1 VCIMATKAP
10 KLVTDER
17 LHCSYEQ
24 VHRLIQGLAPK
35 IKAEFKP
42 DIIVGIHGGGV
53 IPARIL
59 RTYLGVPFMTVGLR
73 LYNDSTNTAEEQIV
87 KTQWFDDNC
96 DPWKTLHG
104 RNVLIVDEIDD
115 SRRTLQYCA
124 EQIIAEYKP
133 AKVGIMVVYNKLKE
147 KRGTIPDG
155 VSYFCGQDIPGDAW
169 LVFPWESCDI
179 DDHYSLLYVGSN
191 EEE

>member
-1 VCIMATKAP
+1 MATEAP
-10 KLVTDER
+10 KLAIDR
-17 LHCSYEQ
+17 KWYCSYEQ
-24 VHRLIQGLAPK
+24 VHRLVQSMAPK

-42 DIIVGIHGGGV
+42 DVIVGIGTGGFV
-53 IPARIL
+53 PARIL
-59 RTYLGVPFMTVGLR
+59 RSYLGVPFMTVSLR
-73 LYNDSTNTAEEQIV
+73 LYNDATNTAEEKIV

-124 EQIIAEYKP
+124 EQIIADYGP
-133 AKVGIMVVYNKLKE
+133 AKVGIMVVHNKLKE
-147 KRGTIPDG
+147 KHGTIPDG

-169 LVFPWESCDI
+169 LVYPWESQDI
-179 DDHYSLLYVGSN
+179 DDHYSLLYVGSDK
-191 EEE
+191 E